1 MCYANREDLMTAL
14 AIRIG
19 SALVLAASVVTPAA
33 AQVDVYA
40 RGGVIVRTG
49 TVQGE
54 AVVRTARR
62 PAARRRYDR
71 STYRGNS
78 RFATPRGR
86 ARPRPRPRRV
96 GRARAAYYFCHAGN
110 GHPRFGWSWCVD
122 DGYVRPRPYFGWAR
136 WTATY
141 DDVWFREFDRLHDLR
156 RLNEHALRR
165 LLGRREFHRLRA
177 HSRGHGRLYGE
188 WMDPGD
194 GAVSLAVYA
203 GGRPFAELR
212 DQNCDGLV
220 DVTFIKSGR
229 AVGR

>member
-1 MCYANREDLMTAL
+1 MTAL

-40 RGGVIVRTG
+40 RGRVIVRAG
-49 TVQGE
+49 TVQGD
-54 AVVRTARR
+54 AVVRTRRR
-62 PAARRRYDR
+62 PAAHRRHDR

-78 RFATPRGR
+78 RFAAPRGR
-86 ARPRPRPRRV
+86 ARPRRV
-96 GRARAAYYFCHAGN
+96 RRARSAYYFCHEGN

-122 DGYVRPRPYFGWAR
+122 DGYVRPYFGWAR

-141 DDVWFREFDRLHDLR
+141 DDVQFREFHRLHHFR

-165 LLGRREFHRLRA
+165 LLGRREFRRLRHRSQRIGA
-177 HSRGHGRLYGE
+177 HGRLHGE
-188 WMDPGD
+188 WMYPVD

-203 GGRPFAELR
+203 GGRPVAELR
-212 DQNCDGLV
+212 DQNGDEFV
-220 DVTFIKSGR
+220 DVMFLRGGFR
-229 AVGR
+229 R